1 MSLACGQIPVSFQFR
16 RPGQDSGEGSSSD
29 RRGYGRGSRGR
40 GRGSPNVNVGGD
52 SLDVAVQASL
62 EQAVLDDAVRESAAM
77 AASVDSGSVR
87 SGTAGTSLEG
97 SNAFAAL
104 DTEVSEGEVVPSRYA
119 SAVSGTGP
127 SSLVDSAFPPLPGA
141 SKKGK
146 HKPKN
151 HNGPASMAALLG
163 GGRLGGGLRVLNA
176 ADPRLSVG
184 SSSSRPSSNG
194 DARAGSWASNNARPA
209 TAGGDL
215 RGSGWATPTPSRGFA
230 GGGSSSDGEGFPRTN
245 AVSEPGPPSAAG
257 RGASDGVSAS
267 NVVRQI
273 SPSSVPNSLRENEE
287 VLQKLNMEQIRVA
300 NKALIER
307 IQAGLEGNEQQFSD
321 FKEVSTLWRKGEM
334 SAFDYDGH
342 ITRLGISYLVPELAR
357 LLPDPVKR
365 GELLDA
371 HRAGLARNQAFP
383 PVASSN
389 SSSGQ
394 VSRSSTDGKKGKE
407 REGGSTSTSAS
418 ARQVVSPPSGEVEVL
433 SQDGYR
439 RARGKVRVEESNPG
453 SSGEGVT
460 PSQDRKPQILVK
472 ATQSMLESSDDPV
485 NRAGSSGQAKGWT
498 CEICTLENEADAS
511 RCAACGIAG
520 TPRVSNGTLET
531 GVESGGNDKR
541 KKKVSKFQRVRLG
554 DGSAAALLDSVNPNP
569 WGPSTPDTNNPA
581 PPANGGRSFG
591 RGAWNNGGGQRLLSN
606 AQRESVIE
614 SAWGRK

>member
-1 MSLACGQIPVSFQFR
+1 MSFQFR
-16 RPGQDSGEGSSSD
+16 RPGQDSGEGSSD

-40 GRGSPNVNVGGD
+40 GRGSPNVNVGSD

-62 EQAVLDDAVRESAAM
+62 EQAVIDDAVRESAAM
-77 AASVDSGSVR
+77 AASTDSGSVR
-87 SGTAGTSLEG
+87 SGTAGNSLEG

-104 DTEVSEGEVVPSRYA
+104 DTEVGEGEVVPSRYA

-127 SSLVDSAFPPLPGA
+127 SSLADSAFPPLPGL

-176 ADPRLSVG
+176 AEPRLSVG
-184 SSSSRPSSNG
+184 SSSWSSSNG
-194 DARAGSWASNNARPA
+194 DARAGSWASNNARSA
-209 TAGGDL
+209 TVGGDS
-215 RGSGWATPTPSRGFA
+215 RPSGWVTSTPSRGFA
-230 GGGSSSDGEGFPRTN
+230 GGGSSSDGEGFLRPS
-245 AVSEPGPPSAAG
+245 AVNEPGPPSGAG

-267 NVVRQI
+267 NIIRQI
-273 SPSSVPNSLRENEE
+273 SPSSVPNSQRENDEGPP
-287 VLQKLNMEQIRVA
+287 KLSMEHLRVA
-300 NKALIER
+300 NKALIEQ
-307 IQAGLEGNEQQFSD
+307 IQAGLEGNEQEFSD
-321 FKEVSTLWRKGEM
+321 FKEVSTLFRKGEM
-334 SAFDYDGH
+334 SAFDYHRH
-342 ITRLGISYLVPELAR
+342 ITRVGMSHLVPELAR

-371 HRAGLARNQAFP
+371 HKAGLARNQAFP

-389 SSSGQ
+389 VSTGQ
-394 VSRSSTDGKKGKE
+394 VSRSSADSKKGKV
-407 REGGSTSTSAS
+407 REGGSASSSAP
-418 ARQVVSPPSGEVEVL
+418 ARQVALPSGEVEVL

-453 SSGEGVT
+453 SSGEGPT
-460 PSQDRKPQILVK
+460 PNQDRKPQVLVK
-472 ATQSMLESSDDPV
+472 ASQSMSESSDDPV
-485 NRAGSSGQAKGWT
+485 NPAGSSGQAKGWA
-498 CEICTLENEADAS
+498 CEICTLENGADVS
-511 RCAACGIAG
+511 CCAACGFVG
-520 TPRVSNGTLET
+520 TPRFFNSMLET
-531 GVESGGNDKR
+531 AVESGGNDKR

-569 WGPSTPDTNNPA
+569 WGPSTPDTSNPA

-606 AQRESVIE
+606 AHREPWLESV
-614 SAWGRK
+614 WGKK